1 MSKKDQKVCRNLYHL
16 KHFLNF
22 VSAVSGYVLISA
34 FDSRLLVYYKFFTLS
49 AGIKI

>member
-22 VSAVSGYVLISA
+22 FSAVSGYVLISA
-34 FDSRLLVYYKFFTLS
+34 FASRFVGVL
-49 AGIKI
+49 